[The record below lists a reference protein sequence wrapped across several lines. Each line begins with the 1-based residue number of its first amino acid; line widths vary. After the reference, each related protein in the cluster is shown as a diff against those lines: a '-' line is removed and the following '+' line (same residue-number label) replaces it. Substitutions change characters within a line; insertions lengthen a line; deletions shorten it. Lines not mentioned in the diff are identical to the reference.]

1 MYTKQTHGYIQTE
14 ASTEPLTYGTSHF
27 LLLCYIS
34 LPPPIFNSTL
44 STNQHR
50 FIHFSKG
57 SGLLLIRKM
66 TLVWSLLFI
75 LCRDHSILHT
85 LWQGMRLGS
94 SFPFCSVNPLP
105 AFRSS
110 TVASDLV
117 LALNA
122 VKLVVETQ
130 LLSFFN
136 SANAADDDFVTP
148 LKCYHLSNTV
158 RGTRMIDISC
168 DPSI

>member
-44 STNQHR
+44 LTNQHR
-50 FIHFSKG
+50 FIYFSKG

-110 TVASDLV
+110 TVASNLV
-117 LALNA
+117 LALKA

-130 LLSFFN
+130 LQKTNTGETSMAISQLHRLN
-136 SANAADDDFVTP
+136 PHMHANEQ
-148 LKCYHLSNTV
+148 
-158 RGTRMIDISC
+158 G
-168 DPSI
+168 